1 MNTQP
6 TLEQLREQPHWSVS
20 ALQLFLGCPLKWACQ
35 HRLDAEPEFTP
46 HALLFGRWF
55 HSAVVK
61 AVTEPGDNAA
71 RTAQEFFS
79 TYWRTACEYA
89 EPAVDLAEQ
98 EITELDQTGRKM
110 LQVLVDNLDPPD
122 RIMHL
127 KQPFSVALVD
137 ALAGTLAKPLIGE
150 FDALVERDG
159 QPFILD
165 WKTSASRWSSTKA
178 DTELQATGYIYA
190 YERLTGRNVPL
201 RFDVVTK
208 TKTPRL
214 DRHVTTRKLGDGQR
228 LVALAQVA
236 DRMIEQELFY
246 PCQSFLCES
255 CPYRR
260 PVCQDWHWDS
270 DIAAPA
276 ALTIQQKELCHTV

>member
-1 MNTQP
+1 VNTPP
-6 TLEQLREQPHWSVS
+6 TLAQLREQPHWSVS

-61 AVTEPGDNAA
+61 AVTEPGTNAA
-71 RTAQEFFS
+71 KTAQAFFS
-79 TYWRTACEYA
+79 TYWGTACDYS
-89 EPAVDLAEQ
+89 EPAVDLTKD
-98 EITELDQTGRKM
+98 EIADLDQTGQRM
-110 LQVLVDNLDPPD
+110 LQVLVDNLDPAD
-122 RIMHL
+122 RIVCL
-127 KQPFSVALVD
+127 SQPFCVPLID
-137 ALAGTLAKPLIGE
+137 PETGPLKKPLVGE
-150 FDALVERDG
+150 FDAIAERDSLN
-159 QPFILD
+159 FLLD
-165 WKTSASRWSSTKA
+165 WKSSAARWPAKKA
-178 DTELQATGYIYA
+178 DGELQGTGYIYA
-190 YERLTGRNVPL
+190 YQRLTGLYVPL

-208 TKTPRL
+208 AKQPKL
-214 DRHVTTRKLGDGQR
+214 DRHLTTRKPGDGQR

-260 PVCQDWHWDS
+260 PVCQDWHWGYS
-270 DIAAPA
+270 TPAPA
-276 ALTIQQKELCHTV
+276 ALAIQPKGICHAV